1 MVRRRSASK
10 NFLVDTDVQN
20 NRTGGLFWT
29 FFIWAHFS
37 EGGIDRGNES
47 VLHKTSLEQAS
58 RDTDGDWNRAFGRTL
73 LSRGISKS
81 ARSFGAAPWRHSRH
95 RHGTRSAVGRNPR
108 GVVDRPGR

>member
-1 MVRRRSASK
+1 MAGASQRMVRRRSASK
-10 NFLVDTDVQN
+10 NFSWTLTSKT

-58 RDTDGDWNRAFGRTL
+58 GNTDGDWNGAFGRTL

-81 ARSFGAAPWRHSRH
+81 ARSFGAAPRRHSRH
-95 RHGTRSAVGRNPR
+95 RNSTRPAVRRNPR
-108 GVVDRPGR
+108 